1 MDGDEDVGVEGA
13 DRLGPGLVEGAHLGH
28 GGLPAKAVVGLV
40 ADLDHADVRP
50 GVPDGLEARCGVFPK
65 LLGLVADAE
74 ARPGLGHLLLRRVR
88 PEVGVVEVHQEL
100 QAVLRRPGA
109 ELPGGLGG
117 AVPAAVAAALRI
129 EGVHPHPDPD
139 VVDPV
144 LREGLEH
151 VLLLTV
157 EAVVFDA
164 AGLLT
169 KEAGHVRPQDEI
181 VPEVF
186 DLLHV
191 EGVRGNGLLLLHS
204 GPPLPTAGQQQQRQN
219 NGSDTFH
226 GSLLL

>member
-28 GGLPAKAVVGLV
+28 GGLAAKAVVGLV

-74 ARPGLGHLLLRRVR
+74 ARPGLGRLLLGGVR
-88 PEVGVVEVHQEL
+88 PEVGVVEVHQQL
-100 QAVLRRPGA
+100 HAVLGRPGA

-117 AVPAAVAAALRI
+117 AVAAAVALPVRI

-157 EAVVFDA
+157 EAVVLDA
-164 AGLLT
+164 ARFFSE
-169 KEAGHVRPQDEI
+169 EAGHVRPQDEI

-186 DLLHV
+186 YLLHV

-204 GPPLPTAGQQQQRQN
+204 GPPLPTAGQHEKCQQ
-219 NGSDTFH
+219 
-226 GSLLL
+226 